1 MVDFPVVAAVSAAAV
16 PEENGN
22 MKKSEFI
29 QQLDHPAIEGA
40 ITQAEALTSGEI
52 RVVVTHHPADNPLV
66 AAQAAFERLGMTKT
80 KNRNAVLIFVA
91 PASQTFAVIG
101 DEAVHQKCGDDFW
114 QQLATVMT
122 EHFKQGAYTNG
133 LRQGIE
139 LAGALLAEHFPR
151 EGTDGNELSNT
162 VIEQ

>member
-1 MVDFPVVAAVSAAAV
+1 MAAVQAV
-16 PEENGN
+16 PGN

-40 ITQAEALTSGEI
+40 IAQAEILTSGEI
-52 RVVVTHHPADNPLV
+52 RVVVSHHPADDPLT
-66 AAQAAFERLGMTKT
+66 AAQTAFDRLGMAKT
-80 KNRNAVLIFVA
+80 KNRNAVLFFIA
-91 PASQTFAVIG
+91 PASQTFAIIG
-101 DEAVHQKCGDDFW
+101 DEAVHQKCGDGFW
-114 QQLATVMT
+114 QQLADVMT
-122 EHFKQGAYTNG
+122 EHFKQGSYTNG

-151 EGTDGNELSNT
+151 QANDGDELPNK

>member
-1 MVDFPVVAAVSAAAV
+1 VAAAALAAV
-16 PEENGN
+16 AQEENGN

-29 QQLDHPAIEGA
+29 QQLDHPAIEGIIA
-40 ITQAEALTSGEI
+40 ETEALTSGEI
-52 RVVVTHHPADNPLV
+52 RVVVTHDPAPDPLA

-114 QQLATVMT
+114 QEMAAAMS
-122 EHFKQGAYTNG
+122 EHFKKGAYTSG
-133 LRQGIE
+133 LRHGIE

-151 EGTDGNELSNT
+151 QPNDANELPNT
-162 VIEQ
+162 VIEE

>member
-1 MVDFPVVAAVSAAAV
+1 
-16 PEENGN
+16 

-29 QQLDHPAIEGA
+29 QQLDHGAIEGA
-40 ITQAEALTSGEI
+40 IAEAEALTSGEI
-52 RVVVTHHPADNPLV
+52 RVVVTHDPANNPLA

-80 KNRNAVLIFVA
+80 KERNAVLIFVA

-114 QQLATVMT
+114 QQLATAMT
-122 EHFKQGAYTNG
+122 EHFKVGSYTSG
-133 LRQGIE
+133 LRQGVE

-151 EGTDGNELSNT
+151 GPKDANELPNQ
-162 VIEQ
+162 VIES

>member
-1 MVDFPVVAAVSAAAV
+1 MVT
-16 PEENGN
+16 

-40 ITQAEALTSGEI
+40 IAQAEILTSGEI
-52 RVVVTHHPADNPLV
+52 RVVVTHHPADDPLA

-80 KNRNAVLIFVA
+80 KERNAVLIFVA
-91 PASQTFAVIG
+91 PTSQTFAIIG
-101 DEAVHQKCGDDFW
+101 DVAVHEKCGDDFW
-114 QQLATVMT
+114 QQMATVMT
-122 EHFKQGAYTNG
+122 AHFKQGAYTNG

-151 EGTDGNELSNT
+151 RPTDSNELPNT

>member
-1 MVDFPVVAAVSAAAV
+1 MVFPAEVAALAAAV
-16 PEENGN
+16 QEENGN

-29 QQLDHPAIEGA
+29 QQLDHPAIEGT
-40 ITQAEALTSGEI
+40 IAEAETLTSGEI
-52 RVVVTHHPADNPLV
+52 RVVVTHDPANDPLA
-66 AAQAAFERLGMTKT
+66 AAQAVFERLGMTKT
-80 KNRNAVLIFVA
+80 KNRNAVLFFIA

-122 EHFKQGAYTNG
+122 DHFKQGAYTNG

-151 EGTDGNELSNT
+151 EATDGNELPNK
-162 VIEQ
+162 VIED

>member
-1 MVDFPVVAAVSAAAV
+1 
-16 PEENGN
+16 
-22 MKKSEFI
+22 MKKSAFI
-29 QQLDHPAIEGA
+29 QQLDHGAVEAAI
-40 ITQAEALTSGEI
+40 AEAEVLTSGEI
-52 RVVVTHHPADNPLV
+52 RVVVSHHPADDPMA

-80 KNRNAVLIFVA
+80 KERNAILIFVA

-114 QQLATVMT
+114 QQLADAMT

-139 LAGALLAEHFPR
+139 LAGTLLAEHFPR
-151 EGTDGNELSNT
+151 RPTDGNELPNQ
-162 VIEQ
+162 VIEE

>member
-1 MVDFPVVAAVSAAAV
+1 
-16 PEENGN
+16 

-40 ITQAEALTSGEI
+40 IASAETLTSGEI
-52 RVVVTHHPADNPLV
+52 RVVVTHHPAADPLT
-66 AAQAAFERLGMTKT
+66 AAQAAFERLGMTQT
-80 KNRNAVLIFVA
+80 KERNAVLIFVA

-101 DEAVHQKCGDDFW
+101 DVAVHQKCGDDFW
-114 QQLATVMT
+114 QQMATAMT

-133 LRQGIE
+133 LRAGIE

-151 EGTDGNELSNT
+151 RSTDGNELPNT

>member
-1 MVDFPVVAAVSAAAV
+1 
-16 PEENGN
+16 

-29 QQLDHPAIEGA
+29 QQLDHGAIEAA
-40 ITQAEALTSGEI
+40 IAQAEVLTSGEI
-52 RVVVTHHPADNPLV
+52 RVVVTHDPANDPLA
-66 AAQAAFERLGMTKT
+66 AAQAAFERLRMTKT
-80 KNRNAVLIFVA
+80 KERNAVLIFVA

-114 QQLATVMT
+114 AQLAMVMT

-151 EGTDGNELSNT
+151 GEKDSNELSNQ
-162 VIEQ
+162 VIED